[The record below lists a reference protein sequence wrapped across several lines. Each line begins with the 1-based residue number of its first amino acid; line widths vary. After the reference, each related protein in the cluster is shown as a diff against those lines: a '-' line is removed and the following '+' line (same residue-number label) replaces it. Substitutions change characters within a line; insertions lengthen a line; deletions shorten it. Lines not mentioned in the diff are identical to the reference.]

1 MFEPVVEKLVLNIE
15 QIFTKNSFKSKL
27 KIIQEFG
34 HALGIVEKP
43 SVSRIGVF
51 EGVLEMQLVFEKMV
65 LKGKFTWVTNS
76 HLDQLHMI
84 H

>member
-1 MFEPVVEKLVLNIE
+1 MMFEPVVEKLVLNIE

-27 KIIQEFG
+27 KIIREFG

-43 SVSRIGVF
+43 SVSRIGF
-51 EGVLEMQLVFEKMV
+51 NEGVLEIQLV
-65 LKGKFTWVTNS
+65 LKGKFSWVTNS